1 MTFAV
6 RGVLEGFYD
15 RLWTGPER
23 ERVADVVA
31 DLGFN
36 AYVYAPKEDRLQNA
50 GWRTPYPPD
59 ETARLASF
67 TDRCRGLGLAPWLG
81 MRPVGFSYADA
92 SDARL
97 LADKLRAAL
106 EMGAERILLLADD
119 IPTTLEE
126 RTAGRFGRLEDAHA
140 WLVNHALEVLDG
152 AAPLAFCPTDYAG
165 SGSPY
170 LERLGAAL
178 PPEVDL
184 CWTGMDVCS
193 SRITAAEAVDIGR
206 VLGRPP
212 LIWDNYPVNDDGM
225 TDQLHIGPIR
235 DRGPDLD
242 HATRGILVNAALQP
256 EAGLIPLS
264 TCGEYLRDPANYD
277 PDAAFDRALERVAK
291 EDAAA
296 VRTIAAAFDR
306 SAIRQPWERPQPAP
320 LEAALDR
327 LPRLANRALA
337 ADLAALVVPGS
348 ERPRA

>member
-6 RGVLEGFYD
+6 RGLLEGFYD
-15 RLWTGPER
+15 RLWTWPER
-23 ERVADVVA
+23 ERVAAAVA
-31 DLGFN
+31 DLGFD

-59 ETARLASF
+59 EAARLAAF
-67 TDRCRGLGLAPWLG
+67 MNRCRGLGLSPWLG

-92 SDARL
+92 SDAGL
-97 LADKLRAAL
+97 LADKLRSSL
-106 EMGAERILLLADD
+106 EMGADRILLLADD
-119 IPTTLEE
+119 IPSTLEK
-126 RTAGRFGRLEDAHA
+126 RAAGRFQRLEDAHA

-165 SGSPY
+165 SASPY
-170 LERLGAAL
+170 LERLGGTL

-184 CWTGMDVCS
+184 CWTGAEVCS
-193 SRITAAEAVDIGR
+193 PQITAAEAVEIGR
-206 VLGRPP
+206 VLRRPP

-235 DRGPDLD
+235 GRDPDLA
-242 HATRGILVNAALQP
+242 HATRGVLVNAALQP

-264 TCGEYLRDPANYD
+264 TWGEYLRDPVGYD
-277 PDAAFDRALERVAK
+277 PDAAFARALERVAND
-291 EDAAA
+291 DAAA

-306 SAIRQPWERPQPAP
+306 SAIRQPWERPAPAA

-337 ADLAALVVPGS
+337 DDLVPLTA
-348 ERPRA
+348 PRV